1 MVVPILEVVLSNK
14 GDHNIKDFNAHDGK
28 EWFGGFVA
36 AAKQIP
42 GLVCAGWGQ
51 SYEDPK
57 MVMHFIGKFMV
68 PSADIV
74 KI

>member
-1 MVVPILEVVLSNK
+1 MVVPILEVVLPNK
-14 GDHNIKDFNAHDGK
+14 EDHNIKDFNAHDGK

-42 GLVCAGWGQ
+42 GLFRAGWAQ
-51 SYEDPK
+51 SCEDPE

-68 PSADIV
+68 PSADSVNI
-74 KI
+74 